1 MALKGSG
8 SPDRIMGDAK
18 ADHDN
23 GSPAAKKPARTMSRV
38 DFAPSANGAADLK
51 TVRGL
56 PGFKA
61 ARTFVATAVTADAA
75 CVFLSFDGQS
85 CAVHWRT
92 AAGWQG
98 VEPLTKEDALPL
110 LDVFKALAAPLA
122 ESGPGGST
130 GAFVVVEKTRRPCCL
145 TVRKTDKR
153 EQLLLQIGSELPTA
167 GLVQRLGGMVS
178 GMLPA
183 GRRKADAQAASDGTP
198 PPVRVE
204 LQPQGKPLAMPD
216 VAGLEAAAA
225 VCGRALAIRGCGV
238 RLESTGGQV
247 SVRADVDG
255 VWRPLDPLDKA
266 TGAAVLSGLKT
277 VAGFAADAVR
287 PRQTA
292 RCMTVVEGKPWP
304 CTVVATRGK
313 GGERLDVQFGY
324 GRPVFKTLADTG
336 MDDGL
341 RTRVQEIMSL
351 AQGVVVV
358 AAPRR
363 NGLSTLFEHVM
374 LTTDRLMR
382 DFVSIEDA
390 AAPLREV
397 QNVKTCRWDLAAKI
411 SPVDAVE
418 KALREYPQGLVTC
431 ELTDP
436 ALARKLVDL
445 AEQGQFVV
453 LGVNGGDVGD
463 ALTAILGL
471 GVPADQ
477 LGRLLLGGVA
487 GRLVRKLCL
496 KCREEYLPAVDEL
509 GTMRLDPAAAVTL
522 WRAPAE
528 GCEVCGGTGYVGR
541 TGVFEVAAGRTL
553 QHYVAKAADAATLRK
568 AAVKDGMVPLAAAAL
583 DLVKA
588 GVTSLEEVRRVFASP
603 SSQTSRSTPP
613 AG

>member
-1 MALKGSG
+1 MGNAQGSG
-8 SPDRIMGDAK
+8 DKVPPVVEKSPRVIGKVDLTPAAGTPADAK
-18 ADHDN
+18 EA
-23 GSPAAKKPARTMSRV
+23 
-38 DFAPSANGAADLK
+38 
-51 TVRGL
+51 RGL
-56 PGFKA
+56 PGFKE
-61 ARTFVATAVTADAA
+61 ARTFVAAA
-75 CVFLSFDGQS
+75 LAGEAASVLLSFDGPS
-85 CAVHWRT
+85 CTVHWRT
-92 AAGWQG
+92 PAGWLLR
-98 VEPLTKEDALPL
+98 EPLGQDAAAPL
-110 LDVFKALAAPLA
+110 LAVLKKLAAPLS
-122 ESGPGGST
+122 EVGPGLSA
-130 GAFVVVEKTRRPCCL
+130 GAFIVTEKCQWRCRS
-145 TVRKTDKR
+145 TVRKAEKR
-153 EQLLLQIGSELPTA
+153 EQWLLQFTEELPSAT

-178 GMLPA
+178 GLLPA
-183 GRRKADAQAASDGTP
+183 GRRKAGAEAAADGAP
-198 PPVRVE
+198 PPVKVE
-204 LQPQGKPLAMPD
+204 LQPQGKPPAASD
-216 VAGLEAAAA
+216 AAGLEAAAA

-238 RLESTGGQV
+238 RLESTGGPV

-255 VWRPLDPLDKA
+255 VWRPLDPLEKA
-266 TGAAVLSGLKT
+266 TGAAVLSALKT

-287 PRQTA
+287 PLQTGA
-292 RCMTVVEGKPWP
+292 CTTVVEGKPWP

-336 MDDGL
+336 MDNGL

-374 LTTDRLMR
+374 LTADRLMR

-397 QNVKTCRWDLAAKI
+397 QNVKTCRWDAAAKI

-431 ELTDP
+431 DLTDP
-436 ALARKLVDL
+436 ALARKLVEL

-463 ALTAILGL
+463 ALTTILGL
-471 GVPADQ
+471 GVPAEQ
-477 LGRLLLGGVA
+477 LARVLLGGV
-487 GRLVRKLCL
+487 GSRLVRKLCP
-496 KCREEYLPAVDEL
+496 KCREEYLPSVDEL
-509 GTMRLDPAAAVTL
+509 AAVRLDATAAVSL
-522 WRAPAE
+522 WRASVE
-528 GCEVCGGTGYVGR
+528 GCEVCGGSGYLGR
-541 TGVFEVAAGRTL
+541 TGIFEVAAGRTL

-568 AAVKDGMVPLAAAAL
+568 AAVKDGMVPLSAAAL

-588 GVTSLEEVRRVFASP
+588 GVTSLDEVRRVFAPTP
-603 SSQTSRSTPP
+603 SKAQRAGQP